1 MSGMAQRHATRRY
14 PDSLTFLKDWQEQL
28 SMDALL
34 FPSGALED
42 TPASEMKVDLVLP
55 AGQRVGPITA
65 QLINNFPDGSAAF
78 RLSGVP
84 DAVKA
89 AVGQATLERDKW
101 RDYLLSTG
109 EVRLASAE
117 AQPIAAPAPV
127 EPARAPDV
135 PAAADAVE
143 VASLRQR
150 IVQLEAEVLRQ
161 RAAAAQAGQS
171 SGSRSTPT
179 ANVRG
184 LLIPDTS
191 GIPIYASG
199 ALGDKS
205 LRNLFMRLSVE
216 KPTGLLTLSL
226 PDGFTRWSFIQKG
239 GPVGFRTDP
248 MDEQEVLGVLL
259 YKAGSIT
266 VEQLAESLRV
276 MEERGCRQGEALIEM
291 GVFTFAQLV
300 LVLQKQC
307 EFVLVRLL
315 AEASGTWTF
324 HALDELPERFIAPPM
339 RVAAHLFRDLR
350 TKAKTIAADTLANF
364 LRPLYEQ
371 YVYIRPGVE
380 RTLDEMRL
388 SAEEQA
394 FLKIVGAT
402 SYRVREMPSVSN
414 LSRGQTASM
423 LWCLTE
429 LGLLEFRED
438 AAAARSEERFASLI
452 ASRKATI
459 DKGSYFDQLEVHWM
473 GTSDDVEKAWRR
485 FKTEFPE
492 DNPDKYGEKLR
503 PDVLRIIAGVQKAY
517 ETLSNEAK
525 RREYR
530 ATRIERVM
538 IEQSA
543 IMLAGKGDM
552 ALMKENMV
560 EAWDCFSK
568 AAELMPNVASYR
580 AGAEQSKS
588 GRR

>member
-1 MSGMAQRHATRRY
+1 MAQRHATRRY

-34 FPSGALED
+34 FASGALED
-42 TPASEMKVDLVLP
+42 PPASEMKIDLVLP

-65 QLINNFPDGSAAF
+65 QLINLFPDGSSAF
-78 RLSGVP
+78 RLSGMP
-84 DAVKA
+84 EAVKT
-89 AVGQATLERDKW
+89 AVSAATLEKDKW

-109 EVRLASAE
+109 ELSRTSGTAEPVAAPVPAETASATE
-117 AQPIAAPAPV
+117 A
-127 EPARAPDV
+127 ARAAE
-135 PAAADAVE
+135 AAE

-150 IVQLEAEVLRQ
+150 IAQLEAEVLRQ

-171 SGSRSTPT
+171 GGSGAPT
-179 ANVRG
+179 AGVRG
-184 LLIPDTS
+184 LFVPDTS
-191 GIPIYASG
+191 GLPVYASG
-199 ALGDKS
+199 AIGDKS

-226 PDGFTRWSFIQKG
+226 PDGRTRWSFIQKG

-276 MEERGCRQGEALIEM
+276 MEERACRQGEALIEM

-315 AEASGTWTF
+315 AETSGTWTF
-324 HALDELPERFIAPPM
+324 HVLEELPERFIAPPM

-350 TKAKTIAADTLANF
+350 VKAKTIAADTLANF

-380 RTLDEMRL
+380 RTLEEMRL
-388 SAEEQA
+388 SADEQA

-438 AAAARSEERFASLI
+438 AAAARSEERYASLI

-473 GTSDDVEKAWRR
+473 GTTDDVEKAWRR

-503 PDVLRIIAGVQKAY
+503 PDVLLIIAGVQKAY
-517 ETLSNEAK
+517 ETLVNEAK

-552 ALMKENMV
+552 ALMKDNMV

-568 AAELMPNVASYR
+568 AAELMPNVQSYR

>member
-1 MSGMAQRHATRRY
+1 
-14 PDSLTFLKDWQEQL
+14 
-28 SMDALL
+28 MDALL
-34 FPSGALED
+34 FAKGALED
-42 TPASEMKVDLVLP
+42 TPASEMKIDLVLP
-55 AGQRVGPITA
+55 AGERVGPITA
-65 QLINNFPDGSAAF
+65 QLINNFPDGSCAF
-78 RLSGVP
+78 RLSGMP
-84 DAVKA
+84 DAVQT
-89 AVGQATLERDKW
+89 AVRAATLEKEKW
-101 RDYLLSTG
+101 RDYLLSLD
-109 EVRLASAE
+109 EVRLASSEVAPVAAAQPGRAE
-117 AQPIAAPAPV
+117 ADREASKAA
-127 EPARAPDV
+127 E
-135 PAAADAVE
+135 AAQAAE
-143 VASLRQR
+143 ASSLRQR
-150 IVQLEAEVLRQ
+150 IVQLEAEILRQ
-161 RAAAAQAGQS
+161 RAVAAQASQSGQS
-171 SGSRSTPT
+171 SSSRGAQNTG
-179 ANVRG
+179 VRG
-184 LLIPDTS
+184 LLVPDTES
-191 GIPIYASG
+191 LPVFASG

-205 LRNLFMRLSVE
+205 LRDMFMRLSVE

-226 PDGFTRWSFIQKG
+226 PGGRTRWCFIQKG
-239 GPVGFRTDP
+239 GPVGFRSDP
-248 MDEQEVLGVLL
+248 LDEQEVLGVLL
-259 YKAGSIT
+259 YRAGSLT

-315 AEASGTWTF
+315 AESTGTWTF
-324 HALDELPERFIAPPM
+324 HAMIELPERFIAPPM
-339 RVAAHLFRDLR
+339 RVAAHLFRELR
-350 TKAKTIAADTLANF
+350 IKAKTIAADALANF

-371 YVYIRPGVE
+371 YVFIRPGVE
-380 RTLDEMRL
+380 RTLEEMRL
-388 SAEEQA
+388 TADEQA

-429 LGLLEFRED
+429 LGLLDFRGD

-473 GTSDDVEKAWRR
+473 GTTDDVERAWAR
-485 FKTEFPE
+485 FKIEFPE
-492 DNPDKYGEKLR
+492 DNPGKYGDKLTA
-503 PDVLRIIAGVQKAY
+503 DVTQIMAGVRKAY
-517 ETLSNEAK
+517 ETLVNDAK

-552 ALMKENMV
+552 ALMKENMI

-568 AAELMPNVASYR
+568 AAELMPNIQSYR
-580 AGAEQSKS
+580 VGAEQSKS